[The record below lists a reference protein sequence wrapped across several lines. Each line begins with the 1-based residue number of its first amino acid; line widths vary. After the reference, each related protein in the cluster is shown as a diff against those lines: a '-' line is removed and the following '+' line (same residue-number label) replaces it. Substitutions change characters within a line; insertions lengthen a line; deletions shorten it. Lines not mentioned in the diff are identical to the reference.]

1 MAKFQNISGF
11 RQYVILNGHKTI
23 VKDGDVFEKEEGF
36 VQHGFKRVADDADVT
51 VVEGVSRLGRMTP
64 LPDTLELLQKRLTEV
79 EENVGKATDE
89 DLQKISDEI
98 SHVSEETIEEVSDLK
113 RAVNDMLEDL
123 KQQQIDFNGFKE
135 QVARRMEIIKVAINV
150 IEGEMDQLYEK
161 GILDL
166 PGSDE
171 GN

>member
-1 MAKFQNISGF
+1 MAKFQNVSGF
-11 RQYVILNGHKTI
+11 RQYVFLKGKKTI

-36 VQHGFKRVADDADVT
+36 VQTGFKRVSDDAEVT

-64 LPDTLELLQKRLTEV
+64 LPDTLEILQKRLNEV
-79 EENVGKATDE
+79 EQNVGKASNE
-89 DLQKISDEI
+89 DLERISNEI
-98 SHVSEETIEEVSDLK
+98 SHVSEETIEEVTELK
-113 RAVNDMLEDL
+113 RILNDLVSDFEQY
-123 KQQQIDFNGFKE
+123 KIDVDGFRE
-135 QVARRMEIIKVAINV
+135 MVARRMEIIKVAINV

-161 GILDL
+161 GILDP